1 MVYTDMFL
9 NDIVVLDLET
19 TGLDPFKAEILE
31 LGVVRLTKDLKFKK
45 AISYRTNPTHIE
57 TADPVALKVNGYN
70 AKEWEHALDGKDGLY
85 RLLGFIQGATIFSF
99 NSTFDYG
106 IMLVNR
112 HNYGITQYQMPRY
125 FLDVMT
131 LSWIEQRDWGGY
143 ITLKYTCEKLGLRK
157 EREVHRAI
165 NGALAGTRVLR
176 KICQLET
183 TKKNLLLGRAQ
194 AVDVTE
200 FPSDGF

>member
-31 LGVVRLTKDLKFKK
+31 LGAVRLTKDLKFKK

-85 RLLGFIQGATIFSF
+85 RLLGFIQGATVFSF

-125 FLDVMT
+125 FLDIMS
-131 LSWIEQRDWGGY
+131 LSWLYQRDKGGY
-143 ITLKYTCEKLGLRK
+143 ITLKYSCEALGLRK
-157 EREVHRAI
+157 EREVHRAV
-165 NGALAGTRVLR
+165 NGALAGTRVLKR
-176 KICQLET
+176 LCQFNTGMRNASINEALRY
-183 TKKNLLLGRAQ
+183 GGI
-194 AVDVTE
+194 
-200 FPSDGF
+200 PSDGF